1 MSEPEKAPPAYPFP
15 RTCPFV
21 APPEYEQLR
30 DKEPISRVTLQ
41 DGSTAW
47 LLTRHPDIRTVL
59 SSPAVSADR
68 KQPGFPATVSNI
80 AAFAQKGFL
89 LSMDAPEHAMHRK
102 LVTNEFTAH
111 RIRSLRPRIQEIV
124 DEHIDRILEEPSRQV
139 DLVQSLA
146 LPVPSLVICELL
158 GVPYET
164 RGVFQ
169 SHAEILLNRA
179 TSADQRAASFGALRT
194 FFGELVTR
202 KAEEAGDDL
211 LGRLI
216 VKYREQDAFDHEVM
230 TGFVMLLLLAG
241 HETSANM
248 ISLGV
253 AALLDDEAQLARF
266 KADPDRTPQVV
277 EELLRYA
284 SIVDYPTSR
293 VAMEDIEVGD
303 VVVKAGEGVIAPA
316 AAANYDGTVFAEP
329 GRLDIGRNPR
339 GHLAFGFGAHQCL
352 GQNLAR
358 AELEIVYRT
367 LFARIPGL
375 RPVRPV
381 DDLWFKDASVYGL
394 HRLDVAW

>member
-1 MSEPEKAPPAYPFP
+1 VSEPDKAPPAYPFP

-124 DEHIDRILEEPSRQV
+124 DEHIDRILQEPSRRV
-139 DLVQSLA
+139 DLVQALA

-179 TSADQRAASFGALRT
+179 TGADQRTASFGALRT

-216 VKYREQDAFDHEVM
+216 VRYREQGTFDHEVM

-253 AALLDDEAQLARF
+253 AALLDDEAQ
-266 KADPDRTPQVV
+266 VV

-303 VVVKAGEGVIAPA
+303 VVVRAGEGVIAPA
-316 AAANYDGTVFAEP
+316 AAANYDPTVFAEP
-329 GRLDIGRNPR
+329 GRLDIDRNPR

-375 RPVRPV
+375 RLVRPV
-381 DDLWFKDASVYGL
+381 DDLSFKDASVYGL